1 MTVILAN
8 GVPPTHPVPL
18 RLFREADRLIA
29 CDGAW
34 RKALDLGRTPDAVVG
49 DGDSLGDGV
58 ISGPWETMIVILVR
72 TATASP
78 GCTLWKNTMFAG

>member
-8 GVPPTHPVPL
+8 GLPPTHPVPL

-49 DGDSLGDGV
+49 DGDSLGEDGREALAQRG
-58 ISGPWETMIVILVR
+58 IPFIGEEDAYYNL
-72 TATASP
+72 
-78 GCTLWKNTMFAG
+78 